1 MAIKQLSVLVDNK
14 QGTLAQ
20 TVSLL
25 AEKGIDLRSIC
36 VADTEDYGIVRL
48 IADKPQEALEVLF
61 EEGYTAKLTDVIAC
75 SCPDEPGGLSRVL
88 NVLNDN
94 GINMEYMY
102 SIINNV
108 ADQAYMVIRVRDNE
122 NAENILKE
130 NGVRVFE
137 GDEI

>member
-1 MAIKQLSVLVDNK
+1 MAIKQLSILVDNK

-36 VADTEDYGIVRL
+36 VADTEDYGIVRM
-48 IADKPQEALEVLF
+48 ITNRPEEALEVLF
-61 EEGYTAKLTDVIAC
+61 EEGFTARLTDVIAC

-88 NVLNDN
+88 NVLDEN

-122 NAENILKE
+122 SAEKVLRE
-130 NGVRVFE
+130 NGVRVFGE
-137 GDEI
+137 EEI

>member
-1 MAIKQLSVLVDNK
+1 MAIKQLSILVDNK

-48 IADKPQEALEVLF
+48 ITDQPQAALEVLF
-61 EEGYTAKLTDVIAC
+61 EQGFTAKLTDVIAC
-75 SCPDEPGGLSRVL
+75 SCPDEPGGLARVL
-88 NVLNDN
+88 NVLNEN

-122 NAENILKE
+122 SAEKVLRE
-130 NGVRVFE
+130 NGVRVFGE
-137 GDEI
+137 EEI

>member
-1 MAIKQLSVLVDNK
+1 MAIKQLSILVDNK

-36 VADTEDYGIVRL
+36 VADTEDYGIVRM
-48 IADKPQEALEVLF
+48 ITNRPEEALEVLF
-61 EEGYTAKLTDVIAC
+61 EEGFTARLTDVIAC

-88 NVLNDN
+88 NVLDEND
-94 GINMEYMY
+94 INMEYMY

-122 NAENILKE
+122 SAEKVLRE
-130 NGVRVFE
+130 NGVRVFGE
-137 GDEI
+137 EEI

>member
-1 MAIKQLSVLVDNK
+1 MAIKQLSILVDNK

-25 AEKGIDLRSIC
+25 AEEGIDLRSIC

-48 IADKPQEALEVLF
+48 ITDQPQKALKILF
-61 EEGYTAKLTDVIAC
+61 EQGFTAKLTDVIAC
-75 SCPDEPGGLSRVL
+75 SCPDEPGGLSKVL
-88 NVLNDN
+88 NVLNEN

-122 NAENILKE
+122 NAEKVLRE

-137 GDEI
+137 EDEI